1 MTPILDILPVLSVYP
16 YALLYYAI
24 LLASAGLALFAFRRA
39 NPANNPALR
48 SSLLVIIF
56 SQLILL
62 TLNLMIYQ
70 GFQQL
75 NQIFPI
81 AFRALTLVCLV
92 WFLRALFWKPQQ
104 RRGWLVW
111 VFTVLILTA
120 ASILTL
126 AWLPLAG
133 EQSFNGSWQD
143 LLWVGITLLTITLG
157 AMVYL
162 QQDRLDKVEGM
173 IILFL
178 AAIGY
183 LFYLALPNAGS
194 LPASVVI
201 SQMLYYPLLISLAW
215 QRKKPEPTS
224 QPLTPATERRELS
237 SEVAVRMLDVSLQQ
251 TNTQIQ
257 RSLTHSLG
265 LYLLADLCGF
275 LVIEE
280 ENNSLTLLNTYD
292 LIREEFLENIELPK
306 KVFPVL
312 TAHFEDRN
320 ALISNNPEEL
330 VQERETLMELIG
342 YNRLGNLLFYPLNP
356 IDAPIGRGLLCLSPF
371 TERAWNLKEL
381 NQLSVIAPKVNEILN
396 EAADI
401 EQRATS
407 AQRLQ
412 LLLNQVQRDRAQ
424 TVEQFLQSQKLLE
437 QLQRELHITSQTH
450 ESEVEMWII
459 RQEALE
465 DQLEDLQNTLRQ
477 NEETIAQA
485 EALRIE
491 KERLEKSMAQNA
503 LQVEGLRTALDQAR
517 NMLEQMNPQSSVS
530 SKSEPTLSLTEELQ
544 ALIESSKLNSDQ
556 KQLHF
561 RIENGL
567 QAEPDPKNKAHLL
580 QLSHSLLQNAAAVSK
595 AGSAVL
601 LEVLPSQDYPGYIEL
616 RVSDAGPGLKPED
629 QTDFLGRLYEDTF
642 PSEESWG
649 DIGSLR
655 EAVDLTQSLGGHWW
669 IHSVPDTLTIH
680 RLAIPINSGA
690 DTPGKN
696 LAKTTPEK

>member
-1 MTPILDILPVLSVYP
+1 MIPILDILPVLSVYP

-48 SSLLVIIF
+48 SSLLVIFF

-81 AFRALTLVCLV
+81 AFRALTLVCIV

-104 RRGWLVW
+104 HHGWLVW
-111 VFTVLILTA
+111 VLTVLILTA

-126 AWLPLAG
+126 VWLPLAG

-157 AMVYL
+157 AIIYL
-162 QQDRLDKVEGM
+162 QQDRLDRVEGI

-183 LFYLALPNAGS
+183 VFYLALPNAGS
-194 LPASVVI
+194 LPASVMI

-224 QPLTPATERRELS
+224 QPITPASERRDLS

-275 LVIEE
+275 LVSDK

-292 LIREEFLENIELPK
+292 LIREEFLGNIELPK
-306 KVFPVL
+306 KAFPVL
-312 TAHFEDRN
+312 TAHLEDRDV
-320 ALISNNPEEL
+320 LISNNPEEL
-330 VQERETLMELIG
+330 AQERETLMELIG

-356 IDAPIGRGLLCLSPF
+356 IDASIGRGLLCLSPF

-381 NQLSVIAPKVNEILN
+381 NQLSVIAPKVNEILD

-401 EQRATS
+401 EQKATS

-437 QLQRELHITSQTH
+437 QLQQELHITGQTH
-450 ESEVEMWII
+450 ESEVEMWIT

-477 NEETIAQA
+477 NEATIAQA

-503 LQVEGLRTALDQAR
+503 LQVEGLRSALDQAR
-517 NMLEQMNPQSSVS
+517 NMLEQMNPQSSVRS
-530 SKSEPTLSLTEELQ
+530 EGEPTPRLTDELQ
-544 ALIESSKLNSDQ
+544 ALIESAKLKSDQ

-567 QAEPDPKNKAHLL
+567 QAEPDPKIKAQLL

-595 AGSAVL
+595 AGSEVL
-601 LEVLPSQDYPGYIEL
+601 LEVLPSQDHPGYIEL

-629 QTDFLGRLYEDTF
+629 QTDFLGRLYEDSF

-680 RLAIPINSGA
+680 RLAIPVNSGE
-690 DTPGKN
+690 DTPGN
-696 LAKTTPEK
+696 ILATTTPEK